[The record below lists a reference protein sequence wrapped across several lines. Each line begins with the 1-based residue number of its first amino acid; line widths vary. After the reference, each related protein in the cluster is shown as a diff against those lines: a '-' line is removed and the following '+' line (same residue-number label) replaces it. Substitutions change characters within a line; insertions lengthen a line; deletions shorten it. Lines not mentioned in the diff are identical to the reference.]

1 MHSQESASQ
10 APQPIRNRLRTF
22 LNQCCAP
29 LRSFGLDQR
38 GAVAATL
45 AVWLLPLSAA
55 TGVAV
60 DSGRALLVKHRLT
73 DALDAATLAAG
84 RSFDE
89 GEQDEF
95 IEAFIR
101 ANFPNDYL
109 GADSVDYSLVREDEG
124 TRLVANACVD
134 LNTSLMALM
143 GFDDMTVC
151 ARSVVQRETR
161 GMELVLVMDNT
172 WSMNSGGKM
181 DAMQDAA
188 NELIDNLYGNE
199 ETLDDLFVAV
209 VPYVAAVNV
218 GNSHT
223 DWLSNYNA
231 GLYSSQGW
239 RGCVEERNGARGMT
253 DDPPSVEKF
262 RQYYWQSGKS
272 WYNFNNWPPIGGSND
287 NGPNKACP
295 AAITPLIQS
304 QSAIHAA
311 IDAMEPELNG
321 TTSHVGLVWGWRVV
335 SPRWR
340 GLWTGGYDAANMPL
354 DYGTENMEKVIV
366 LLTDGQN
373 YWSGY
378 GSYYNAHGYI
388 WDGRLG
394 TTSWSVAMDEMD
406 NRTAQICEN
415 IKDTGIILYTIL
427 FQENDPS
434 TDAMYEACATTGN
447 HYYNSPTNEDL
458 QVAFRKI
465 AGELS
470 NLRIAE

>member
-1 MHSQESASQ
+1 MTKQNIPADPRAARRSGLRCALSA
-10 APQPIRNRLRTF
+10 
-22 LNQCCAP
+22 CCTP
-29 LRSFGLDQR
+29 LRRFLRDQR

-45 AVWLLPLSAA
+45 AVWILPLAAA

-89 GEQDEF
+89 DEQDEF
-95 IEAFIR
+95 IEAYVR

-109 GADSVDYSLVREDEG
+109 GADTVDYTLTREDEG
-124 TRLVANACVD
+124 TRLIAEACVNM
-134 LNTSLMALM
+134 NTTLMAVV
-143 GFDDMTVC
+143 GQDEMTVC

-161 GMELVLVMDNT
+161 GLELVLVMDNT

-181 DAMQDAA
+181 QAMKDAA
-188 NELIDNLYGNE
+188 NELIDSLYGDD
-199 ETLDDLFVAV
+199 ETLDDLYVAV

-218 GNSHT
+218 GSSHT
-223 DWLSNYNA
+223 GWLSNYNA
-231 GLYSSQGW
+231 SLYSTQGW
-239 RGCVEERNGARGMT
+239 RGCVEERDGANGLT
-253 DDPPSVEKF
+253 DAPPSTQKF
-262 RQYYWQSGKS
+262 PQYYWQSGQS

-304 QSAIHAA
+304 KTAIHAA
-311 IDAMEPELNG
+311 INAMAPKLNG

-335 SPRWR
+335 SPQWR
-340 GLWTGGYDAANMPL
+340 GLWTGSVDVANLPL
-354 DYGTENMEKVIV
+354 DYNTDNMEKVIV

-388 WDGRLG
+388 WNARLG
-394 TTSWSVAMDEMD
+394 TTSWTVAMDVMD
-406 NRTAQICEN
+406 QRTAQICEN

-427 FQENDPS
+427 FQENDAD

-458 QVAFRKI
+458 HVAFRKI